1 MKRLLY
7 WFFLISPILLHVVIN
22 LSLWC
27 HLPNRAIYSNFF
39 WCGLPDPIS
48 YNPLWFYAKFIWF
61 APAYWV
67 AMNLL
72 GFVQGSPKEI
82 NKTNAQDAKNVSKT
96 LLIISY
102 VSKGVNQE
110 TLARSIRQTQ
120 QVLDFYKLNYAIE
133 VATDHEILND
143 KRVRSTKGAIHY
155 YRVPDN
161 YKTKTN
167 VKYKARALQY
177 LLEQR
182 TTRLGARQERN
193 IIDIWVLHLDEESV
207 LTKQAVIGIYN
218 FIKKYSLLTS
228 NGAIGQGEV
237 LYNSYKYGKH
247 VFITAADALRT
258 GDDLG
263 RFRFQYKKVKKPI
276 SGMHGSFLLI
286 PATIEKELTWD
297 SGARS
302 QLTEDAYL
310 ALKAMENKIQFDWI
324 DGFIKE
330 QSPFTFKDFL
340 NQRARWL
347 CGLAMVITD
356 SNLKFAS
363 RIGLALMIISWS
375 VTWLATFV
383 TIANIVSG
391 FIAGE
396 NYFPFWA
403 VVSTSII
410 TGVVGSVYM
419 IGAYRNVLYWD
430 APIWKKIFIL
440 LVTYFLF
447 LFQILAIMEGVAVIS
462 SIIRIIKTM
471 IFRPHQDFYVVAK
484 D

>member
-27 HLPNRAIYSNFF
+27 HLPNRAIYRDLF
-39 WCGLPDPIS
+39 WCGQPDPIT

-61 APAYWV
+61 APTYWV
-67 AMNLL
+67 GLNLL
-72 GFVQGSPKEI
+72 GFLLGSPDDISE
-82 NKTNAQDAKNVSKT
+82 TNPHNLQNISKT

-102 VSKGVNQE
+102 VSKGVNQG

-120 QVLDFYKLNYAIE
+120 QVLDFYKSNYTIE
-133 VATDHEILND
+133 VVTDHEILND
-143 KRVRSTKGAIHY
+143 KRVRPTKGAIHY
-155 YRVPDN
+155 YRVPDD
-161 YKTKTN
+161 YHTKTK

-177 LLEQR
+177 LLKQR
-182 TTRLGARQERN
+182 TIRLGARQERN
-193 IIDIWVLHLDEESV
+193 IRDIWVLHLDEESV

-218 FIKKYSLLTS
+218 FIKKHSLLTS

-237 LYNSYKYGKH
+237 LYNSYKYGKQI
-247 VFITAADALRT
+247 FITAADALRT

-286 PATIEKELTWD
+286 PALIEKELTWD

-302 QLTEDAYL
+302 QITEDAYL

-324 DGFIKE
+324 DGFIRE
-330 QSPFTFKDFL
+330 QSPFTFRDFL
-340 NQRARWL
+340 NQRVRWF
-347 CGLAMVITD
+347 CGLTMVITD
-356 SNLKFAS
+356 KKLKFTS
-363 RIGLALMIISWS
+363 RIGLVLMIISWS

-403 VVSTSII
+403 VICTSII

-419 IGAYRNVLYWD
+419 IGAYRNVSYWD
-430 APIWKKIFIL
+430 APIWKKIFVL

-447 LFQILAIMEGVAVIS
+447 LFQILAIMEGVAVIK
-462 SIIRIIKTM
+462 SIIQLLKTM